1 MNYIDPQTDCI
12 VVAGGD
18 GTLMEV
24 PKGQGTCNYSM
35 RNVPL
40 FLQVFTGLMRRI
52 DAVGSHPDFEFESC
66 HTHPIC
72 SRLYVGIVPTC
83 PLAS

>member
-24 PKGQGTCNYSM
+24 HKGQRTCNYNM
-35 RNVPL
+35 KNVPL
-40 FLQVFTGLMRRI
+40 FLQVFTGLMRRM
-52 DAVGSHPDFEFESC
+52 DAVGSVIF
-66 HTHPIC
+66 
-72 SRLYVGIVPTC
+72 
-83 PLAS
+83 